1 VADGKYPFMAVLEI
15 RFRDGSSPS
24 CAGTLIDPDS
34 VLTAAHC
41 VDRFGPGSIWNKT
54 PQDLSNMRVLV
65 GRTQLTPSFKPPLG
79 RTNGQIRGVSDIAIS
94 NNWNNPKS
102 PSSLNDY
109 TWDVAVLK
117 LSSPVTGIT
126 PVRIPFEAANSYQE
140 PGKSLMT
147 VAG

>member
-1 VADGKYPFMAVLEI
+1 
-15 RFRDGSSPS
+15 
-24 CAGTLIDPDS
+24 
-34 VLTAAHC
+34 
-41 VDRFGPGSIWNKT
+41 
-54 PQDLSNMRVLV
+54 MRVLV
-65 GRTQLTPSFKPPLG
+65 GRTQLTPSFKPPPG

-126 PVRIPFEAANSYQE
+126 PVRIPTEADNSYQK
-140 PGKSLMT
+140 PGKSLMR
-147 VAG
+147 VAGWGYTRAEGTTSNNLLEAEVPIVSDADAANLVQPYPFPKTT